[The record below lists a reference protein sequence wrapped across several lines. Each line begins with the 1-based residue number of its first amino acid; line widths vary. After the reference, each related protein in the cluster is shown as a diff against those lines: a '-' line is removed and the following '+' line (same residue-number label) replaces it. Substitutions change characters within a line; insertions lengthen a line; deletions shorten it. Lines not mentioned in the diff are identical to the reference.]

1 MPRYFFNVYPHDRAQ
16 IDYEGEEFPD
26 KHSAWREAMVITGQI
41 IQKMNGRLLPGEGWR
56 LEVADEFAKTIYV
69 IYLTAEE
76 RS

>member
-1 MPRYFFNVYPHDRAQ
+1 
-16 IDYEGEEFPD
+16 
-26 KHSAWREAMVITGQI
+26 VITGQI